1 MQPLKLSE
9 LTTLIGQVINNTFGY
24 ENYWI
29 VAEISNHKS
38 YGARHYF
45 DLVEKSEQTDVITA
59 KVSAVAWDDVASQIK
74 HFENITEQKF
84 TSGIKVLLKVH
95 VNYSPQY
102 GLSLYVQNIDP
113 SYTLGELA
121 RKKKETLNRLVRE
134 NDSITFENG
143 KYYTRNKAL
152 LLPAVIQKI
161 AIVSSIHSAGVE
173 DFKRVLHENQY
184 GYYFEMRHFQAS
196 VQGENKCQEIVDAM
210 INVFYAHKKE
220 NFDVVVILRGGGS
233 ETDFRI
239 FDEYIVGLAVA
250 KFPVPV
256 FTGIGHSKDET
267 ITDLMSHTSTKTPT
281 DTAKYFIE
289 YNNLFETNI
298 IHLRDTV
305 VRKTQTLQHKL
316 GTCLLQTKS
325 AIVKNAHTLLVQ
337 NSGYLE
343 HLRIFIRKN
352 ISLVLLRQ
360 SSNLEHI
367 KSFLHLA
374 HPDNLLKKG
383 FAIVKYNDKII
394 ANADGIATGDIIEI
408 ILSKDKIISTVKE
421 KIKYDGKEI

>member
-9 LTTLIGQVINNTFGY
+9 LTALIGQVINNAFGY
-24 ENYWI
+24 HDYWI

-38 YGARHYF
+38 YGTRHYF
-45 DLVEKSEQTDVITA
+45 DLVEKSEQTDIITA
-59 KVSAVAWDDVASQIK
+59 KVSAVAWDDVAPQIK
-74 HFENITEQKF
+74 YFENITEQKF
-84 TSGIKVLLKVH
+84 TSGIKVLLKVR
-95 VNYSPQY
+95 VNYSSQY
-102 GLSLYVQNIDP
+102 GLSLYIQNIDP

-134 NDSITFENG
+134 NDFISFENG
-143 KYYTRNKAL
+143 EYYTRNKSL

-161 AIVSSIHSAGVE
+161 AIVSSVHSAGVE
-173 DFKRVLHENQY
+173 DFRRVLDENQY
-184 GYYFEMRHFQAS
+184 GYYFEMRHFHAS
-196 VQGENKCQEIVDAM
+196 VQGENKCQEIVDAL
-210 INVFYAHKKE
+210 INVFYAHEKE
-220 NFDVVVILRGGGS
+220 NFDAVVILRGGGS

-239 FDEYIVGLAVA
+239 FDEYTVGLAVA

-256 FTGIGHSKDET
+256 FTGIGHSKDKT
-267 ITDLMSHTSTKTPT
+267 IADLMSHTSTKTPT

-289 YNNLFETNI
+289 YNHLFETNI

-316 GTCLLQTKS
+316 NTCLLQTKS

-343 HLRIFIRKN
+343 HLRILIRRN
-352 ISLVLLRQ
+352 ISLLLQRQ
-360 SSNLEHI
+360 FSNLEHI

-374 HPDNLLKKG
+374 HPNNLLKKG
-383 FAIVKYNDKII
+383 FAIVKHNNKII
-394 ANADGIATGDIIEI
+394 VNADGIAAGDIIEVV
-408 ILSKDKIISTVKE
+408 LSGDKIISTVNDKT
-421 KIKYDGKEI
+421 KYDG